1 MLISKV
7 FNKIILG
14 ARPGQRRSTVYV
26 VQGGGVGGLGSAGR
40 LQSPQRRW
48 SQSAWAENA
57 TLAHAVPSF
66 FVRRVSEF
74 NPPSSAVKPSK
85 TYRLSTKY

>member
-1 MLISKV
+1 
-7 FNKIILG
+7 
-14 ARPGQRRSTVYV
+14 V

-48 SQSAWAENA
+48 SQSAWAENV

-74 NPPSSAVKPSK
+74 NPSIIRGK
-85 TYRLSTKY
+85 TFQDLSIVDKVLIVSILQAA